1 MMEGSSRVGPRRAR
15 TERLRE
21 AAAEADGDEI
31 DVRRWIR
38 TIWRRKWFVATPA
51 LLATTLAAVLAL
63 RMEDRYTAVAEV
75 LIDPG
80 REQVAN
86 MEDIVAGIGRD
97 RAAINTEIDVLTS
110 RGLAVRVVEELGLE
124 RHPEFNPELRPEPAL
139 AFDLDLDPVAYLPEG
154 WRAWFEGAGAGG
166 ARAAVPEPLTPVAL
180 GGLGAELDPRRERMA
195 EAVLSRLAVRPKGD
209 QTRVILIEAS
219 AGSPRLAASL
229 ANGVSELYLESQLE
243 AKFGATR
250 RATRWLGERVDRLKE
265 QVRASEEAVAAYR
278 KAAGLVRGERSTV
291 TTQQLSEL
299 NSELILAQTEQ
310 AEAEARYAQV
320 RRQVARGGVD
330 AAAKVLDSDIIDQLR
345 AQRGELQRRSA
356 ELATQ
361 FGPKHPRMINL
372 RAEVTDIDGQ
382 IRAEVEKTLQ
392 RLTNELEVART
403 RAATLRDNVSALEAA
418 TADANTRGVKLRQL
432 EREAE
437 ANRQLYETFLARL
450 KETSAKEGT
459 QTSDARIISHAGV
472 PAVPSGPNRKS
483 TVTAAFALSLGFG
496 LGLVVLLEK
505 LDRGLRSGEQV
516 EQLYGL
522 PGLGLLPMV
531 GRRPTPAGPV
541 RALARHDSAYAEAL
555 RNLHA
560 SVLLSDLDAP
570 PGLVLFTSS
579 APGEGKSATAASLA
593 RVLARA
599 GTRALL
605 IDADLRRPQLHR
617 TFELARA
624 PGFVDVVSG
633 ETAFDAAVSRE
644 EATGVHVLPAGRL
657 VQNPADMLAADR
669 TRRVLEDLGRRY
681 DIVLLDAPPANA
693 VADARILGVV
703 ADSTVFLARWGET
716 PREQVLYAL
725 RQLDE
730 AGARLAGVA
739 LTMVNVRKHAQYGYA
754 DSGYYTGRYG
764 DYCARRA

>member
-1 MMEGSSRVGPRRAR
+1 MEGSPLLRPRNER

-21 AAAEADGDEI
+21 PAGEVDGDEI
-31 DVRRWIR
+31 DIRRWVR
-38 TIWRRKWFVATPA
+38 TFWRRKWFMITPA
-51 LLATTLAAVLAL
+51 VLVTTVAAVLAL

-86 MEDIVAGIGRD
+86 MENIVAGIGSD

-110 RGLAVRVVEELGLE
+110 RGLAVRVVEALDLE
-124 RHPEFNPELRPEPAL
+124 RYPEFNPDLRPEAAL
-139 AFDLDLDPVAYLPEG
+139 AFEFEMDPVAYLPAA
-154 WRAWFEGAGAGG
+154 WRAWLEDDKPEGAQAS
-166 ARAAVPEPLTPVAL
+166 VPDPSVPVAV
-180 GGLGAELDPRRERMA
+180 GGFGTELDARQEQMA
-195 EAVLSRLAVRPKGD
+195 DALLAQLTVRPKGD
-209 QTRVILIEAS
+209 NTRVIQIAAS

-229 ANGVSELYLESQLE
+229 ANGISEFYLEAQLE

-250 RATRWLGERVDRLKE
+250 RATRWLGERVDSLKQE
-265 QVRASEEAVAAYR
+265 LRASEETVAAYR
-278 KAAGLVRGERSTV
+278 KAAGLVQGERSTV

-320 RRQVARGGVD
+320 SRQVARGGID
-330 AAAKVLDSDIIDQLR
+330 AAAKVLDSPLIDQLR
-345 AQRGELQRRSA
+345 TQRGDLQRQRA

-361 FGPKHPRMINL
+361 LGPKHPRMVNL
-372 RAEVTDIDGQ
+372 SAEVADIDKQ
-382 IRAEVEKTLQ
+382 IRSEVEKTLQ
-392 RLTNELEVART
+392 RLTNELEIART
-403 RAATLRDNVSALEAA
+403 RAATLQGKVAELEAA

-437 ANRQLYETFLARL
+437 ANRQLYETFLSRL

-459 QTSDARIISHAGV
+459 QSSDARIISHAGV
-472 PAVPSGPNRKS
+472 PTTPSGPNRKS
-483 TVTAAFALSLGFG
+483 TVAAAFALSLGFG
-496 LGLVVLLEK
+496 LGLIVLMEK

-522 PGLGLLPMV
+522 PGLGLLPLV
-531 GRRPTPAGPV
+531 GRKPTLAGPV
-541 RALARHDSAYAEAL
+541 RALARYDSAYAEAL

-560 SVLLSDLDAP
+560 SVLLSNLDAP
-570 PGLVLFTSS
+570 PKLVLFTSS

-599 GTRALL
+599 GTRVLL

-617 TFELARA
+617 TFDVARA

-633 ETAFDAAVSRE
+633 ETSFDAAVSRE
-644 EATGVHVLPAGRL
+644 AATGVHLLPAGRL

-669 TRRVLEDLGRRY
+669 TRRMLEDLGVRY
-681 DIVLLDAPPANA
+681 DLVLLDAPPASA
-693 VADARILGVV
+693 VADARILGSI

-730 AGARLAGVA
+730 SGARLAGVA

-754 DSGYYTGRYG
+754 DSGYYTGRYA
-764 DYCARRA
+764 DYYSRRA